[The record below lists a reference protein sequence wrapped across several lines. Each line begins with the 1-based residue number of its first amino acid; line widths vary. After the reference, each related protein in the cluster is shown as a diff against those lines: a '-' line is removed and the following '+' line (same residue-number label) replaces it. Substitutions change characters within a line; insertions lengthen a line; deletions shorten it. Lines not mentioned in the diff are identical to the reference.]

1 MAFDNEDINM
11 NIEERGDA
19 VSTTP
24 TMDRMKNKQKPGLI
38 PGGEDIEK
46 STKLKGTTLHRTSQL
61 LVVPVVGRMRPGQNP
76 RAPRA

>member
-11 NIEERGDA
+11 NIEERENA
-19 VSTTP
+19 ISITP

-46 STKLKGTTLHRTSQL
+46 STKLKSTTLHLTTSTAEIQL
-61 LVVPVVGRMRPGQNP
+61 VSSAHN
-76 RAPRA
+76 

>member
-19 VSTTP
+19 ISTTP

-38 PGGEDIEK
+38 PGGEDFEE
-46 STKLKGTTLHRTSQL
+46 STKLKGATTHRTS
-61 LVVPVVGRMRPGQNP
+61 RCS
-76 RAPRA
+76 

>member
-19 VSTTP
+19 ISTTP

-46 STKLKGTTLHRTSQL
+46 STKLKSTTQHLTTRYY
-61 LVVPVVGRMRPGQNP
+61 
-76 RAPRA
+76 